1 MTYGYY
7 FIPELKGEAKL
18 NYLSD
23 RYTDPENLVKLS
35 SFWNLGLKITYDID
49 KYIGVFFELNNI
61 LNTKRFIWENYQE
74 KPFDVLVGA
83 NFFFE

>member
-1 MTYGYY
+1 VTYGYY